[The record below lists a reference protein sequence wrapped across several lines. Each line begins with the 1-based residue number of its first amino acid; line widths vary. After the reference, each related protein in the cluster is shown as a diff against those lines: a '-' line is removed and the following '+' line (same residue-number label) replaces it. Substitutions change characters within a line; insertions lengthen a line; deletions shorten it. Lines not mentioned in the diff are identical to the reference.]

1 MKCKILHKNYIIF
14 DSEKENK
21 IIDIKI
27 DENIFFIKYLT
38 NERDK
43 NDKDIYKLYYSI
55 PLVNVLYTV
64 NRNDTIEI
72 ILKD

>member
-1 MKCKILHKNYIIF
+1 MKCKILHKSYIIF

-38 NERDK
+38 NERDT

-55 PLVNVLYTV
+55 PIANILYTV